1 MCILCEPKYV
11 KDSYGEDVIK
21 VVANKIIY
29 HPERRIGKDI
39 VPGVY
44 DPSLDPWEVTNEPA
58 YEDQWGGFY
67 IDNGNELNAVADDP
81 CHGAGPLTIKYCPIC
96 GRKLEHKES

>member
-29 HPERRIGKDI
+29 HDDRIG
-39 VPGVY
+39 PGLY
-44 DPSLDPWEVTNEPA
+44 PWEVTNEPA
-58 YEDQWGGFY
+58 YEDCWGGFY

-81 CHGAGPLTIKYCPIC
+81 HCSAGPLTIKYCPIC
-96 GRKLEHKES
+96 GRPLEHKE